1 MNPDKKENLT
11 WFLVAISPITF
22 GALIVCLITIIIGR
36 YYKIDLKENGGIV
49 VPIYIGYTWL
59 WSYLYRKVTGHS
71 WLD

>member
-22 GALIVCLITIIIGR
+22 GVLIVCLILITTAK
-36 YYKIDLKENGGIV
+36 YYNIDLKENGFIV
-49 VPIYIGYTWL
+49 VPIYIGYTWV
-59 WSYLYRKVTGHS
+59 WSYLYRTVAGHS